1 MGLLPLDLKILMR
14 LRAVPQIEVDQALI
28 RQILLLRQIL
38 EVLDSV
44 FIQPD
49 RDLLLELLGVGI
61 LGRFG
66 KIVVVTH
73 GGIPHRW
80 FARACSPYGRR

>member
-1 MGLLPLDLKILMR
+1 MPLDLKILMG
-14 LRAVPQIEVDQALI
+14 LSAVPQIKVDQALI

-38 EVLDSV
+38 EVVDSV
-44 FIQPD
+44 FVQAD

-61 LGRFG
+61 LGGLG

-80 FARACSPYGRR
+80 FARACSPYGQR